1 MNADP
6 SQSAAPALVIGVGNT
21 IRGDD
26 AVGLL
31 LLRDLAGGLPAGTDH
46 LECESAGFEILDH
59 MAGRE
64 TVIIIDAL
72 RTDDEQEVG
81 EVVCRP
87 LGEAPASVTLMPSH
101 GFDIATLLQ
110 AYRQAMPDRF
120 PRTVHLI
127 LVKVIEVDDFR
138 EGLSP
143 QLTQR
148 YPQVRDRVATHL
160 HHLLASRAASS

>member
-6 SQSAAPALVIGVGNT
+6 GQPVAPVLVIGVGNT

-31 LLRDLAGGLPAGTDH
+31 LLRDLAGDLPPGTDH

-72 RTDDEQEVG
+72 RAADEQEVG
-81 EVVCRP
+81 EVVCQP

-101 GFDIATLLQ
+101 GFDFATLLQ
-110 AYRQAMPDRF
+110 AYRQAMPGRF
-120 PRTVHLI
+120 PPSVHLI
-127 LVKVIEVDDFR
+127 LVKVTEVDDFR

-143 QLTQR
+143 LLTQR
-148 YPQVRDRVATHL
+148 YPQVRDRVAAHL
-160 HHLLASRAASS
+160 QK